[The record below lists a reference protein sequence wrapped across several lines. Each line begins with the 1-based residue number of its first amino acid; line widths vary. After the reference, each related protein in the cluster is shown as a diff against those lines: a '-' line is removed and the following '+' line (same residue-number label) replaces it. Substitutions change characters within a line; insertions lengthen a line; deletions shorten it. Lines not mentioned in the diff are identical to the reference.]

1 LKDFPRSF
9 KLTLEEIRALKSR
22 YAKVLCPVEC
32 GYLDM
37 PLKIQESTF
46 SLDSLGGSGFDP

>member
-1 LKDFPRSF
+1 MKDFPRSF